1 MVLNYYIGK
10 MANKIEKKELEVLE
24 KHFENL
30 LQDFR
35 SDIKLNISKD
45 KSNRIENFIKQK
57 AKNINII
64 NNKDVVLALLNNFDV
79 QIENIYMQTNIILRF
94 CQILK
99 KLEEKPDDEKSLQA
113 LVEYKK
119 SLGLI

>member
-1 MVLNYYIGK
+1 
-10 MANKIEKKELEVLE
+10 MADKIDKKELEVLE

-30 LQDFR
+30 LIDFR

-45 KSNRIENFIKQK
+45 KSNRIQNFIKDK

-64 NNKDVVLALLNNFDV
+64 NNKDIALVLLNNFDV

>member
-1 MVLNYYIGK
+1 MVKDID
-10 MANKIEKKELEVLE
+10 KKELELFE

-35 SDIKLNISKD
+35 SDIKLNICKD

-99 KLEEKPDDEKSLQA
+99 KIDEKPDDEKSLQA

>member
-1 MVLNYYIGK
+1 M
-10 MANKIEKKELEVLE
+10 NKNIDVKELELFE

-35 SDIKLNISKD
+35 SDIKLHISKD
-45 KSNRIENFIKQK
+45 KSNRIQNFIKEK
-57 AKNINII
+57 AKNTNLI
-64 NNKDVVLALLNNFDV
+64 NNKDIALVLLNNFDV

-99 KLEEKPDDEKSLQA
+99 KLEDKPDDEKSLQA

>member
-1 MVLNYYIGK
+1 MVKDID
-10 MANKIEKKELEVLE
+10 KKELELFE

-35 SDIKLNISKD
+35 SDIKLNICKD
-45 KSNRIENFIKQK
+45 KSNRIENFIKEK

-99 KLEEKPDDEKSLQA
+99 KLDEKPDDEKSLQA

>member
-1 MVLNYYIGK
+1 MQDKVD
-10 MANKIEKKELEVLE
+10 KKELELFE

-45 KSNRIENFIKQK
+45 KSNRIENFIKEK

-99 KLEEKPDDEKSLQA
+99 KPGEKPDDEKSLQA

>member
-1 MVLNYYIGK
+1 
-10 MANKIEKKELEVLE
+10 MADKIDKKELEVLE

-45 KSNRIENFIKQK
+45 KSNRIQNFLKEFGTSTSIS
-57 AKNINII
+57 
-64 NNKDVVLALLNNFDV
+64 NNKDIILSLLNNFDV
-79 QIENIYMQTNIILRF
+79 QIENIYMQTNIIMRF
-94 CQILK
+94 FQIIK

>member
-10 MANKIEKKELEVLE
+10 MADKIDKKELEVLE

-45 KSNRIENFIKQK
+45 KSNRIQNFIKDK

-64 NNKDVVLALLNNFDV
+64 NNKDIALVLLNNFDV

>member
-1 MVLNYYIGK
+1 MVKDID
-10 MANKIEKKELEVLE
+10 KKELELFE

-45 KSNRIENFIKQK
+45 KSSRIENFIKEK

>member
-10 MANKIEKKELEVLE
+10 MADKINKKELEVLE

-45 KSNRIENFIKQK
+45 KSNRIQNFIKDK

-64 NNKDVVLALLNNFDV
+64 NNKDIALVLLNNFDV

>member
-1 MVLNYYIGK
+1 MVKDID
-10 MANKIEKKELEVLE
+10 KKELELFE

-35 SDIKLNISKD
+35 SDIKLNICKD
-45 KSNRIENFIKQK
+45 KSNRIENFIKEK

>member
-10 MANKIEKKELEVLE
+10 MTDSVDKKELLVLE

-30 LQDFR
+30 LQEFR
-35 SDIKLNISKD
+35 SDLKLNISKD
-45 KSNRIENFIKQK
+45 KSNRIQNFLKEFGTSP
-57 AKNINII
+57 II
-64 NNKDVVLALLNNFDV
+64 ANNKDIILALLNNFDV
-79 QIENIYMQTNIILRF
+79 QIENIYMQTNIIMRF
-94 CQILK
+94 FQIAK
-99 KLEEKPDDEKSLQA
+99 KLEDKPDDEKSLQA

>member
-1 MVLNYYIGK
+1 MNNID
-10 MANKIEKKELEVLE
+10 KKELEVFE

-35 SDIKLNISKD
+35 SDIKLNICKD
-45 KSNRIENFIKQK
+45 KSNRIENFIKEK